1 MVRPEGLEPPCLATP
16 GPEPGAS
23 TSSATAASSRLS
35 QTGTLHASRSSTP
48 APQTAGSLG
57 AGGEP
62 RTLTALLGE
71 PVFETGAS
79 TDSATPAH
87 ADRRG
92 NSKLVPSAGLEPAS
106 LRHSHLKTAR
116 LPVSPRRP
124 GGLGR
129 SGGARTHDIRF
140 WRPAL
145 SQLSYTPAV
154 RPKVRSR
161 KNPPLRSSAGGFVSF
176 PSCGHE
182 KTLQHTARRVRELD
196 PTRIANR
203 SASACQALASVLWL
217 SHKCQWRRSRVTEVV
232 LRSSSDLNNTD
243 IESLP

>member
-23 TSSATAASSRLS
+23 TGSATAASSRLPRS
-35 QTGTLHASRSSTP
+35 GTRSRAPDQHP

-62 RTLTALLGE
+62 RTPTAVLGE

-87 ADRRG
+87 ARRRG
-92 NSKLVPSAGLEPAS
+92 NSELVPSAGLEPAS
-106 LRHSHLKTAR
+106 LGHSHLRTAR

-129 SGGARTHDIRF
+129 GGGARTHDIRF

-154 RPKVRSR
+154 RPMLRSR
-161 KNPPLRSSAGGFVSF
+161 KKPSAA
-176 PSCGHE
+176 
-182 KTLQHTARRVRELD
+182 LARRRVRVL
-196 PTRIANR
+196 
-203 SASACQALASVLWL
+203 SVLG
-217 SHKCQWRRSRVTEVV
+217 T
-232 LRSSSDLNNTD
+232 
-243 IESLP
+243 